1 MGLVILTD
9 NQREKLEQISK
20 QNNDGRVVRRALG
33 ILWLEQE
40 SPTQVA
46 LRLNVT
52 RQTVYVW
59 AHRLNGQ
66 RGDMEEILKDVPHT
80 GRPAIKRELVAAEV
94 SSGLAGL
101 KKTPEECGYQAS
113 GWTATLLVH
122 YLEQTKG
129 EKVHENTVKR
139 ALKGMGYRW
148 KRPRYVLARRDPN
161 WRQAKGGLKRG

>member
-1 MGLVILTD
+1 MGLVVLND
-9 NQREKLEQISK
+9 NQTEELEQLSK
-20 QNNDGRVVRRALG
+20 HSKDNRVVRRALG
-33 ILWLEQE
+33 ILWLKQE
-40 SPTQVA
+40 GPEEVA
-46 LRLNVT
+46 LRLNIS
-52 RQTVYVW
+52 RQTVYTW
-59 AHRLNGQ
+59 AHRWSDQQGNA
-66 RGDMEEILKDVPHT
+66 EEVLKDAFRP
-80 GRPAIKRELVAAEV
+80 GRPAVKREMIATEI
-94 SSGLAGL
+94 SSSLAGL

-122 YLEQTKG
+122 YLEQTRG